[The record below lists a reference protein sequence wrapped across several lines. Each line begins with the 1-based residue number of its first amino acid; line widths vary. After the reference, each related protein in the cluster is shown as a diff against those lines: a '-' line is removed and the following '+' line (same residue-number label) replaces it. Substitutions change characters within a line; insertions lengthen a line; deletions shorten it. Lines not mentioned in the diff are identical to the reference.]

1 MTSTVMKKFPSPTG
15 VNYYE
20 FRNLYAYLM
29 NTKEFP
35 SPTGVNYYESSIDIA
50 SSSSHFTKQFPSPTG
65 VNYYELIYV
74 NLLQSVLAF
83 PSPTGVNYYEL

>member
-1 MTSTVMKKFPSPTG
+1 
-15 VNYYE
+15 
-20 FRNLYAYLM
+20 M